1 MGGPDAKRVD
11 HFNRQSQWNAAL
23 STGKS
28 HITYKLPWCLLFSP
42 PCMNS
47 AVTIHPQSIYSN
59 ISLDIVHHFCQP
71 NVLYTLRSAS
81 PLYDMMPVV
90 LTHTHTTCDEGDAS
104 LRSTLIDII
113 PLTLVRPGPSEDEIR
128 IGKIITKQ
136 VFIWCVSSQQKSE
149 FNTCILCRT

>member
-90 LTHTHTTCDEGDAS
+90 LAHTQTNMWRRWCFFEVHIDWHNPSDARTPWS
-104 LRSTLIDII
+104 LGGWNQNRENHYKAGFHLMRVLSAK
-113 PLTLVRPGPSEDEIR
+113 VRI
-128 IGKIITKQ
+128 
-136 VFIWCVSSQQKSE
+136 
-149 FNTCILCRT
+149 